1 LGIGLFMLAVIVN
14 AIGAGLMAYG
24 AWKEYQ
30 TMPKTT
36 TAPPSAPTTPPAP
49 PAA

>member
-1 LGIGLFMLAVIVN
+1 MV
-14 AIGAGLMAYG
+14 YG

-30 TMPKTT
+30 AMPK
-36 TAPPSAPTTPPAP
+36 TAPPSTPTTPPAP